1 MLIFQTFSPSDL
13 RTFTR
18 ALFQLV
24 TLLAVTQQ
32 AVKNGVYSKQPKF
45 PLIWFSGYLFFKSL
59 HQSSTKMENNILLTT
74 KTHFFTLDDKV
85 LLFGVCLFVVNLSIP
100 TFRAVVHFPKLPR
113 RLQFS
118 RSCHWYE
125 GNGSSSI
132 CDWLIITSTSPY
144 TVTWSVSFKT
154 GIGKPP
160 KMPSSQSVLVC
171 FSREKKI

>member
-1 MLIFQTFSPSDL
+1 
-13 RTFTR
+13 
-18 ALFQLV
+18 
-24 TLLAVTQQ
+24 
-32 AVKNGVYSKQPKF
+32 
-45 PLIWFSGYLFFKSL
+45 
-59 HQSSTKMENNILLTT
+59 MENNILLTT

-100 TFRAVVHFPKLPR
+100 TFRAVVHFPRLPR

-144 TVTWSVSFKT
+144 TVTCGKYATRVPDEVAY
-154 GIGKPP
+154 GIYEWF
-160 KMPSSQSVLVC
+160 SSQ
-171 FSREKKI
+171 

>member
-1 MLIFQTFSPSDL
+1 
-13 RTFTR
+13 
-18 ALFQLV
+18 
-24 TLLAVTQQ
+24 
-32 AVKNGVYSKQPKF
+32 
-45 PLIWFSGYLFFKSL
+45 
-59 HQSSTKMENNILLTT
+59 MENNILLTT

-100 TFRAVVHFPKLPR
+100 TFRAVVHFPRLPR
-113 RLQFS
+113 RLHVS

-171 FSREKKI
+171 FSREKKIWHFKLSASYGSHFHASASFFLFCNDRLHPSSRCTIVNVSSVYLRLVCLVLFVPQVSI